1 MIRKIFLVASLF
13 LAIFSCSRN
22 IIVEDITEQYEDG
35 KSKVVHYYQEKK
47 NGERVWI
54 KETWFYQEGMKHL
67 EGPIVDGKRNGE
79 FKAYYKSGN
88 VLSEGNF
95 VDGKREG
102 KATVYYENG
111 KVNYEGFY
119 KNGRECGIWKFYDEE
134 GNLYNEINRDSQ

>member
-1 MIRKIFLVASLF
+1 MIRNIFLAVSIL

-22 IIVEDITEQYEDG
+22 IIIEDITEQYEDG

-47 NGERVWI
+47 NGERIWI

>member
-1 MIRKIFLVASLF
+1 MIRKIFLLTSIF
-13 LAIFSCSRN
+13 LSVFSCSRN
-22 IIVEDITEQYEDG
+22 LLIEDIIEQYDDG
-35 KSKVVHYYQEKK
+35 GSKVVHYYQEKN
-47 NGERVWI
+47 NGEKVWI
-54 KETWFYQEGMKHL
+54 RETWFYQEGMKHL
-67 EGPIVDGKRNGE
+67 DGPIVNGKRNGE

-111 KVNYEGFY
+111 NVNYEGFY

-134 GNLYNEINRDSQ
+134 GNMYNEVNKDLR

>member
-1 MIRKIFLVASLF
+1 MIRKIFLAALIF

-22 IIVEDITEQYEDG
+22 IIVEDIIEQYKDG

-47 NGERVWI
+47 SGERVWI

-67 EGPIVDGKRNGE
+67 EGPIVNGKRHGY
-79 FKAYYKSGN
+79 FKSYYKSGS

-95 VDGKREG
+95 VDGKRDG

-119 KNGRECGIWKFYDEE
+119 KGGRECGIWKFYDEE
-134 GNLYNEINRDSQ
+134 GNMYNEVNRDSQ